1 MSFRYIEMQDPN
13 RVRTAQEA
21 CDLARIFS
29 KLGNKRD
36 EERAIKR
43 ALKLDKKYPPAWEAL
58 GFFEGQRGKNKQAVE
73 AFRKL
78 VELDPTYR
86 FGWFNLGI
94 FLERMGQ
101 MDEAAK
107 ALDEELKVNP
117 ENGMAWCKKAEELYK
132 EGQLEKAEEYVSRGI
147 RLAPRCIEGQ
157 ELLRKLQR
165 ERALK
170 PKKTVDERIRL
181 AEMHHSSLEIEQARR
196 ECEEALK
203 QDPSH
208 SRGNY
213 VYGHVLLDLGE
224 YEDAVE
230 AFEKSVKS
238 DADNPAAW
246 LKLATASELS
256 HDRIDAI
263 DILKT
268 AVEKFPND
276 QFLWREY
283 GRIQARHSEWDG
295 ARSAF
300 QRVIEINDN
309 DKDVYQLLSMIPQ
322 EGQSSSGVFEFKIMH
337 SVAQGLQQTPWVLPI
352 GSTIRDLIRS
362 FEQILRIQHRKAPIN
377 IVVTSGLKG
386 QLSLD
391 SLVIPN
397 DMITLL

>member
-1 MSFRYIEMQDPN
+1 MTFRHIEMKDPN
-13 RVRTAQEA
+13 RARTAQEA

-43 ALKLDKKYPPAWEAL
+43 ALKLDKNYPPAWEAL

-73 AFRKL
+73 AFRRL
-78 VELDPTYR
+78 VEVDPTYR

-94 FLERMGQ
+94 FLERSER

-107 ALDEELKVNP
+107 ALDEELKVHP

-132 EGQLEKAEEYVSRGI
+132 NGQLEKAEEYVSRGI

-165 ERALK
+165 SREHK
-170 PKKTVDERIRL
+170 PTKTVDEWIRL
-181 AEMHHSSLEIEQARR
+181 AEMHHSSLEVGLARG
-196 ECEEALK
+196 ECEKALK
-203 QDPSH
+203 LDPNN
-208 SRGNY
+208 SRGHY
-213 VYGHVLLDLGE
+213 IYGLVLLDLGE
-224 YEDAVE
+224 YDNAVDA
-230 AFEKSVKS
+230 FQKSVTL
-238 DADNPAAW
+238 DPDNPSAW
-246 LKLATASELS
+246 LKLGTASELS
-256 HDRIDAI
+256 HDRNDAI
-263 DILKT
+263 DLLKR

-283 GRIQARHSEWDG
+283 GRIQARHQKWEG

-322 EGQSSSGVFEFKIMH
+322 EGESSTGIIEFKIMH
-337 SVAQGLQQTPWVLPI
+337 SISHGLQQSPWVLPV
-352 GSTIRDLIRS
+352 GSTMRDLIRS
-362 FEQILRIQHRKAPIN
+362 FEHILGKAPFN
-377 IVVTSGLKG
+377 TVVTGGLRG
-386 QLSLD
+386 QINLD
-391 SLVIPN
+391 SLIIAN
-397 DMITLL
+397 DIITLL

>member
-1 MSFRYIEMQDPN
+1 MTFRHIEMKDPN
-13 RVRTAQEA
+13 RARTAQEA

-43 ALKLDKKYPPAWEAL
+43 ALKLDKSYPPAWEAL
-58 GFFEGQRGKNKQAVE
+58 GFFEGKRGKNKKAVE

-78 VELDPTYR
+78 VEVDPTYR

-94 FLERMGQ
+94 FLERSGR
-101 MDEAAK
+101 MDEAVK
-107 ALDEELKVNP
+107 ALDEELKVHP

-132 EGQLEKAEEYVSRGI
+132 NGQLEKAEEYVSKGI

-165 ERALK
+165 ARELK
-170 PKKTVDERIRL
+170 PKKTVDEMIRL
-181 AEMHHSSLEIEQARR
+181 AEMHHSSLEVEQARR
-196 ECEEALK
+196 ECEKALK
-203 QDPSH
+203 QDPSN

-213 VYGHVLLDLGE
+213 IHGQILLDLGE
-224 YEDAVE
+224 YEYAAE
-230 AFEKSVKS
+230 AFQQSVES

-246 LKLATASELS
+246 LKFATASELS
-256 HDRIDAI
+256 RNRTDAI
-263 DILKT
+263 DILKS

-276 QFLWREY
+276 QFLWREF
-283 GRIQARHSEWDG
+283 GRIQARHCEWDG

-322 EGQSSSGVFEFKIMH
+322 EGESSEGLFEFKIMH
-337 SVAQGLQQTPWVLPI
+337 SAAQGLQQTPWALPI
-352 GSTIRDLIRS
+352 GSTVRNLIQS
-362 FEQILRIQHRKAPIN
+362 FNQILGKRPIN
-377 IVVTSGLKG
+377 IVVTGALRG

-391 SLVIPN
+391 SLIIPN